1 MVSEESIK
9 EIFKKLGYQTS
20 IGNHGLIFV
29 TPIDKGNSFTKS
41 FPNYQEAYIYYIE
54 PNKMSAIV
62 ENIKTPAQ
70 RIENALAGITK
81 KMDEISKLYDE
92 ALDSKHDYRVVGL
105 SNEVNEHVSICLEE
119 IADHV
124 EKTTGLLIKEI
135 DRLKEEALNG

>member
-54 PNKMSAIV
+54 PNKMSETAK
-62 ENIKTPAQ
+62 NIKTPSD
-70 RIENALAGITK
+70 RIELSLCAVAN
-81 KMDEISKLYDE
+81 KMEEVSNLYDQAIKE
-92 ALDSKHDYRVVGL
+92 RNYKLIGL

-124 EKTTGLLIKEI
+124 EKTTGLYIKEI